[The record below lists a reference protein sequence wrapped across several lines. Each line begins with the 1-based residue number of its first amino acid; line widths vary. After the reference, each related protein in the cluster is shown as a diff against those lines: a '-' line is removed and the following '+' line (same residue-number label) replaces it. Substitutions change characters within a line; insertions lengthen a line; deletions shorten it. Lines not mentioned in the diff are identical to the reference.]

1 MFLISNH
8 GRFLI
13 IIVVI
18 INIYITSVEGRKCV
32 CTSKDCKEAGENT
45 CETKYFCYTELIPI
59 SDRKIGENTTTRG
72 CTQSPTPLL
81 CETKSWITRSKL
93 SPSLS
98 SLSSSSFDN
107 KEENKENDT
116 IENNRLSSTIPW
128 IRVSWPRLNCCD
140 SQDYCNADYL
150 GDVSK
155 YLHVIEKDQKLNK
168 LDKKEEEEE
177 EEEVDEKEGDFFMK
191 KMNGQNNIT
200 YQNID
205 RNVPANSS
213 PQLSDRIEFY
223 NPIHLQSIESDER
236 STNNSSSRERII
248 PMNSDSLSIMV
259 NENSNIDE
267 DIFLHQIRPLHIA
280 AVVLAISALLSVFA
294 ACYVI
299 TRLLKSNAYI
309 IGDTE

>member
-1 MFLISNH
+1 MFLTSINS
-8 GRFLI
+8 GKFLI
-13 IIVVI
+13 VIVII
-18 INIYITSVEGRKCV
+18 INIYIITSVEGRKCV

-59 SDRKIGENTTTRG
+59 SDNRKIGENTTTRG

-107 KEENKENDT
+107 RYNNKENDT
-116 IENNRLSSTIPW
+116 IENNRLLSSTIPW
-128 IRVSWPRLNCCD
+128 IRMSWPRLKCCD

-155 YLHVIEKDQKLNK
+155 YLQEIEKDKNKLNK
-168 LDKKEEEEE
+168 IDKEE
-177 EEEVDEKEGDFFMK
+177 FFIK
-191 KMNGQNNIT
+191 KMNYQNNIT
-200 YQNID
+200 YQNQNTNI
-205 RNVPANSS
+205 PANNN
-213 PQLSDRIEFY
+213 PQLSNRIDFH
-223 NPIHLQSIESDER
+223 NQIQSIDSYGR

-248 PMNSDSLSIMV
+248 SLNSDSFSITV
-259 NENSNIDE
+259 NESSNID
-267 DIFLHQIRPLHIA
+267 DDTFQHQIRPLHIA
-280 AVVLAISALLSVFA
+280 AVVLAISALVSVFA

-299 TRLLKSNAYI
+299 TRLLKSDAYI
-309 IGDTE
+309 IGNTE